1 MVFEIKRTEGPMARM
16 AKAAV
21 LVDFVQMS
29 GGEGPAQMF
38 CHLFMSAF
46 LVNKRSLYIHSKNFG

>member
-1 MVFEIKRTEGPMARM
+1 MIFEIKRTEGPMARM

-38 CHLFMSAF
+38 CHLFISAF
-46 LVNKRSLYIHSKNFG
+46 LVNKGSVFPPKCQ